1 MDSSKRWS
9 FKLPDRDAALPAGP
23 FECFEQ
29 AIGGLAPISTM
40 HQELDSARW
49 RWCLCVRCASDEVQR
64 LAIEYNQNRLLAQ
77 NAPRTKTVIDCA
89 NEIERL
95 ADQLRCA
102 ILKMDD
108 YSRKAFLDYGGYA
121 ATRDLPAYAGYLND
135 FPRDEDEDG
144 IEFDEGPVAESLR
157 DLRDGAR
164 RVSAAFRK
172 SRGVGRHEPADK
184 GGNTNL
190 FKEGFGSPD
199 RNLVIG
205 GWKIYERFKPK
216 QAKGTEN
223 GDFHEFLKNVFEY
236 ATGLDPEDHS
246 SLASWL
252 KALASLLRQRDELL
266 ETYIAAESDLRY
278 LEMVSD
284 VSRIGKERFIRV
296 MASATD
302 QLESINS
309 ALAEVKLGK
318 KATRIY

>member
-9 FKLPDRDAALPAGP
+9 FKLSDSDAALPAGP

-29 AIGGLAPISTM
+29 AIGCLAPISTM

-49 RWCLCVRCASDEVQR
+49 RCCLCVRCASDEVQR
-64 LAIEYNQNRLLAQ
+64 LAIEYNQNTLLTQ
-77 NAPRTKTVIDCA
+77 NAPRAKNVIDCA

-121 ATRDLPAYAGYLND
+121 ATRDLPAYAGYLDD
-135 FPRDEDEDG
+135 FPREEDEAG

-157 DLRDGAR
+157 ELRDGAK
-164 RVSAAFRK
+164 RVSAAFRE
-172 SRGVGRHEPADK
+172 SRGVGRYEPADK

-190 FKEGFGSPD
+190 FKEGFGSAD
-199 RNLVIG
+199 RNLVVA
-205 GWKIYERFKPK
+205 GWKVYERFKPK

-223 GDFHEFLKNVFEY
+223 GSFHEFLKNVFEY

-252 KALASLLRQRDELL
+252 KAQASLLRQREELF
-266 ETYIAAESDLRY
+266 ETYITAESDLRY

-284 VSRIGKERFIRV
+284 VSHFRKAQLVSV
-296 MASATD
+296 MASMTV
-302 QLESINS
+302 QLDSINS

-318 KATRIY
+318 KAAKI